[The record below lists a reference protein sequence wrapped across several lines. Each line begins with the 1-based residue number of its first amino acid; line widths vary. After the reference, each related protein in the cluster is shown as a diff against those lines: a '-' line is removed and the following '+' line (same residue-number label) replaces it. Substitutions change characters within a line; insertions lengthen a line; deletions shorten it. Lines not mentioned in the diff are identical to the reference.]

1 MEKAVKSQ
9 TFFIVLSVL
18 YVITGVVILVWPN
31 LTMPLLG
38 KALGIGMLV
47 VGCTHMILYFTRDH
61 LQSILHMDLTIGVVF
76 AAFGAFMLMHADFV
90 EMVLPFAAGILLL
103 IGAMTKIQYSLDLR
117 MMHVKHWKIM
127 LALAVILIGTG
138 ITLLY
143 NPFKGNV
150 LIYVIAASLI
160 AEGILNIFCVLFVSH
175 RMKQIQRG
183 KVPAG
188 PYVPARKGGP
198 DGIGL
203 QGSQVRPDVKPED
216 ILDAPSLP
224 ANKEQE

>member
-1 MEKAVKSQ
+1 MQNAVKSQ
-9 TFFIVLSVL
+9 TFFVVLSVL

-61 LQSILHMDLTIGVVF
+61 LNSILHMDLTIGVVF
-76 AAFGAFMLMHADFV
+76 ASFGAFMLMHADFV

-117 MMHVKHWKIM
+117 QMHVKHWRIM
-127 LALAVILIGTG
+127 LAFAIILIGVG

-150 LIYVIAASLI
+150 LIYVIGASLI
-160 AEGILNIFCVLFVSH
+160 AEGILNIFCVLFVAH

-188 PYVPARKGGP
+188 PWVPAEKRGRDGLGLKGEQSRS
-198 DGIGL
+198 D
-203 QGSQVRPDVKPED
+203 VRPED
-216 ILDAPSLP
+216 ILEAPSVP
-224 ANKEQE
+224 ADKEQE